1 MKSSPHLGP
10 MKAPQPMTSHASP
23 AQRAIMNR
31 QQAARSNCTI
41 VVPPLQ
47 PVNNTTQNGHES
59 IYSLPPSYPRRPSQT
74 PSPSTSRPSGFS
86 VQGVLSSSTSNFPSP
101 PTHQQQR
108 QQQQRPQR
116 NSFSQQ
122 SAVSRPMAG
131 TSLTRPISI
140 PGESWSY
147 CDIDGYVCRRKSLS
161 TRIPVPQLTS
171 SCFFPLVA
179 IG

>member
-10 MKAPQPMTSHASP
+10 MKAPQTMTSQASP
-23 AQRAIMNR
+23 AQRAMMNR

-59 IYSLPPSYPRRPSQT
+59 IYSQPPSYPRQPSQT

-86 VQGVLSSSTSNFPSP
+86 VQGVLSSPTSNFPNP

-108 QQQQRPQR
+108 QQLRPQR

-131 TSLTRPISI
+131 TSSTRPISI
-140 PGESWSY
+140 PGESLSY
-147 CDIDGYVCRRKSLS
+147 L
-161 TRIPVPQLTS
+161 
-171 SCFFPLVA
+171 
-179 IG
+179 